1 NIRYNLLR
9 LPAPA
14 NSFHAN
20 TPQSAATMGA
30 DCPMAYEMATP
41 VSAAATILK
50 TVPVPQINPPS
61 TPSRCPDAGP
71 RKNPLK
77 LTGSPTSG
85 CFMKYK
91 FQMKQESNAPKVRKT
106 TAL

>member
-1 NIRYNLLR
+1 
-9 LPAPA
+9 
-14 NSFHAN
+14 
-20 TPQSAATMGA
+20 M
-30 DCPMAYEMATP
+30 
-41 VSAAATILK
+41 LK
-50 TVPVPQINPPS
+50 TVPVPQMKPPS
-61 TPSRCPDAGP
+61 TPNKWPEAGP

-91 FQMKQESNAPKVRKT
+91 FHMKQENSAPSVRKT